1 MTESFK
7 TEQETFWAGSFGDSY
22 IERNSDPSLIS
33 YKTVIFS
40 KIIERTNNISH
51 VLEFG
56 ANIGLNLLAIK
67 NLIPKCSFGAVEIN
81 ESAIKSLESISN
93 VQIFRGSVFD
103 FSSNDLGK
111 YDLTFTFAVLI
122 HINPNLLSEIYSR
135 LYECSRSYICLIEYY
150 NPTPVEV
157 KYRGYSKRLFKRD
170 FAGEMLDKY
179 PDLKLIDYGFQYHRD
194 YSFPLDD
201 YTWFLLQKK

>member
-1 MTESFK
+1 MTGSYK
-7 TEQETFWAGSFGDSY
+7 TEQEAFWAGSFGDSY
-22 IERNSDPSLIS
+22 IERNSDSCLIS
-33 YKTVIFS
+33 YKTALFS
-40 KIIERTNNISH
+40 RIIERTKNISH

-56 ANIGLNLLAIK
+56 ANIGLNLIAIK

-81 ESAIKSLESISN
+81 ASAAKSLESISN

-103 FSSNDLGK
+103 FSSNELGK

-122 HINPNLLSEIYSR
+122 HINPDLLSEIYNR

-157 KYRGYSKRLFKRD
+157 NYRNHSKRLFKRN

-179 PDLKLIDYGFQYHRD
+179 PDLQLIDYGFQYHRD